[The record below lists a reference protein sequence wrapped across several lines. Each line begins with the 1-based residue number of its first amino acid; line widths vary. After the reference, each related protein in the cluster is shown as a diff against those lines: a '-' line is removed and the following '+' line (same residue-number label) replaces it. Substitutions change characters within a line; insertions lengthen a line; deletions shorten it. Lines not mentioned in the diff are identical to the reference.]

1 MDARLARIA
10 GHRPHRLLKKDL
22 PELAKA
28 LVLFPYVQVGRDVR
42 GGVEYVQLQGVGVD
56 MVVLSEDWDRI
67 FPLIEVGYFSDA
79 VYPAAVLHLLRA
91 EPQDDPSLESAA
103 RHPAYLKALAKLQEL
118 FPADYPIPR
127 L

>member
-56 MVVLSEDWDRI
+56 MVVMSEDWNQI
-67 FPLIEVGYFSDA
+67 FPLIEAGFFCDPI
-79 VYPAAVLHLLRA
+79 YPSAIIRVLRPD
-91 EPQDDPSLESAA
+91 PQDDPSRESSA
-103 RHPAYLKALAKLQEL
+103 RFPAYRKALEKLQEL
-118 FPADYPIPR
+118 FPEDYPIPR

>member
-28 LVLFPYVQVGRDVR
+28 LVTFPFVQVGRDVR

-56 MVVLSEDWDRI
+56 LIIMSEDWESI
-67 FPLIEVGYFSDA
+67 FPLVEVGFFCDP
-79 VYPAAVLHLLRA
+79 VYPSAVLHVLRMD
-91 EPQDDPSLESAA
+91 PRDDPSQESSS
-103 RHPAYLKALAKLQEL
+103 RNPAYRKALAKLQEL

>member
-28 LVLFPYVQVGRDVR
+28 LVTFPYVQVGRDIR
-42 GGVEYVQLQGVGVD
+42 GGVEYVQFLGNGVD
-56 MVVLSEDWDRI
+56 LVVMVEDWARI
-67 FPLIEVGYFSDA
+67 FPLVQAGYFCDPI
-79 VYPAAVLHLLRA
+79 YPAAIQHTLHPSPA
-91 EPQDDPSLESAA
+91 DDPSTEASP
-103 RHPAYLKALAKLQEL
+103 RHMPYTRALLKLQEL
-118 FPADYPIPR
+118 FPEDYPIPR